1 MIARTRSSGWVIPGS
16 TFERQHVLKHVRS
29 YVLGWLPVCL
39 CCGCATHAPAH
50 MKTSSY
56 VKRPCLLLKLLHC
69 PHSDDLPAPPR
80 GVHPKNLKE
89 GAFTVYQGHF
99 LRFLLNEGAFT
110 PDHALFR

>member
-1 MIARTRSSGWVIPGS
+1 MSSAGYRS
-16 TFERQHVLKHVRS
+16 
-29 YVLGWLPVCL
+29 VC
-39 CCGCATHAPAH
+39 A
-50 MKTSSY
+50 
-56 VKRPCLLLKLLHC
+56 LLLRNTSTCPHENILRHKTHPSLLRKQLHC
-69 PHSDDLPAPPR
+69 PHSDDLLAPPR